1 MELVRPAAFPV
12 APAPFL
18 CYNLL
23 IGKDTKQEGTHPVMK
38 QKPVAPEP
46 SPPTGLNTGE
56 RAVNQY
62 TLDVS
67 FVRTWPSMTAAA
79 GVVYSSIRAAC
90 NGRIKTAGATSSAM
104 RMILRRMGRFS
115 GGRDPEAPAGRIH
128 VKTK

>member
-18 CYNLL
+18 CYNLR

-90 NGRIKTAGATSSAM
+90 NGRIKNCRGYVFRYAD
-104 RMILRRMGRFS
+104 
-115 GGRDPEAPAGRIH
+115 DPPPDGPVQRW
-128 VKTK
+128 KRS